1 MKEGMK
7 NTPHADGGLDGRVL
21 SQQRGLAS
29 GPIMATRGMA
39 FRRGLI
45 APLRVEPAVIGT
57 FLGPERAFEFWPEQ
71 DVGGASSWEL
81 GRRWSLP
88 RGGSVNGGKWRPVS
102 GQRHCAWPPCA
113 AGEAVLSA

>member
-21 SQQRGLAS
+21 SQQWGLAS

-45 APLRVEPAVIGT
+45 APLGVEPAVIGSS
-57 FLGPERAFEFWPEQ
+57 LGPERAFEFL
-71 DVGGASSWEL
+71 A
-81 GRRWSLP
+81 
-88 RGGSVNGGKWRPVS
+88 
-102 GQRHCAWPPCA
+102 
-113 AGEAVLSA
+113 

>member
-1 MKEGMK
+1 M
-7 NTPHADGGLDGRVL
+7 AGLDGRVL
-21 SQQRGLAS
+21 SQQWGLAS

-71 DVGGASSWEL
+71 DVGGGSSWEL
-81 GRRWSLP
+81 GRLAEVVFATR
-88 RGGSVNGGKWRPVS
+88 RV
-102 GQRHCAWPPCA
+102 GQRWEMAACEWPA
-113 AGEAVLSA
+113 ALRLAPLRCW

>member
-1 MKEGMK
+1 MPMGGF
-7 NTPHADGGLDGRVL
+7 DGGVL
-21 SQQRGLAS
+21 SQQWGLAS

-71 DVGGASSWEL
+71 DVGGASSWEP
-81 GRRWSLP
+81 G
-88 RGGSVNGGKWRPVS
+88 RGGLCHAAGRSTVGNGG
-102 GQRHCAWPPCA
+102 
-113 AGEAVLSA
+113 L